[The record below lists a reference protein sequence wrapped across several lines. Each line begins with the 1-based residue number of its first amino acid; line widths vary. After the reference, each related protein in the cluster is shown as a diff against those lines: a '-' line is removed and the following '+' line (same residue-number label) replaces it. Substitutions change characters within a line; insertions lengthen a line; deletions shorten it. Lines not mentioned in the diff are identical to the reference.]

1 MLVLLV
7 LILSCICFDI
17 GLSDCL
23 PTIPLVLHDIH
34 DGDEK
39 LINSVTWDTFTI
51 KSYPN
56 TTQWEISGKWDIN
69 CAAMIDFNVPGKED
83 YPPVPLKMK
92 MWIMQSDA
100 VPSAVK
106 LAFEF
111 TDPSETLAPRTQPL
125 NIWLSE
131 ALSVSDS
138 EKLPIDV
145 KKKKEKVGGSTC
157 IYTPH
162 NQPKVFN
169 DIFESNMKSI
179 LVDSDDMTI
188 KPYDNNQD
196 WTIQSTFQ
204 SGCISLV
211 NFNVPGYPNPPTT
224 PLTAQVWGMAA
235 ISGETKDS
243 IVYFK
248 PTEYTLPMNVYLPGN
263 DETSQ

>member
-1 MLVLLV
+1 MIALLV
-7 LILSCICFDI
+7 VVLSVICFDKV
-17 GLSDCL
+17 LSDCL

-39 LINSVTWDTFTI
+39 IINSVTWDTFTI

-56 TTQWEISGKWDIN
+56 TTEWQVSGKWDIN

-106 LAFEF
+106 LTFEF

-131 ALSVSDS
+131 ALSVTT
-138 EKLPIDV
+138 KLPMDRLPLDIKRENNV
-145 KKKKEKVGGSTC
+145 KSSTC

-162 NQPKVFN
+162 NQPEIFN
-169 DIFESNMKSI
+169 DILESNKKSI
-179 LVDSDDMTI
+179 LVDGDDMTI

-196 WTIQSTFQ
+196 WTISATFQ
-204 SGCISLV
+204 DGCVTLV
-211 NFNVPGYPNPPTT
+211 NFHVPGYPNPPAT

-235 ISGETKDS
+235 ISGEVKDAL
-243 IVYFK
+243 VYNK
-248 PTEYTLPMNVYLPGN
+248 PSEYTNPINVYLPGN
-263 DETSQ
+263 ESD